1 MRMRNTLEVRDQLLT
16 ILSGMLETPPV
27 YAPGADIFEDFGL
40 DSLDQIEFLFNI
52 EEQFGVKIVDE
63 TFEEQGLRQFD
74 RLVAHLV
81 EHQPAAS

>member
-1 MRMRNTLEVRDQLLT
+1 MANETEVRNRLMT
-16 ILSGMLETPPV
+16 ILSRMLETPPQ

-40 DSLDQIEFLFNI
+40 DSLDQIEFLFNV
-52 EEQFGVKIVDE
+52 EQQFGVKIVDE

-81 EHQPAAS
+81 EQQQLAS